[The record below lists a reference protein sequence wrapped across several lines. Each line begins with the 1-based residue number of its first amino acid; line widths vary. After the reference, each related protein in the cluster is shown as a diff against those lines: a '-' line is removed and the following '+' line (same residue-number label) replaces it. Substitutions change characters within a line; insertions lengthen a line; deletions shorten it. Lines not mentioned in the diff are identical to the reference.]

1 MSIGMNRKTVG
12 SLVIVLSCATGI
24 GVAQTK
30 PSQTRP
36 PQTKPAET
44 KAAQTPP
51 AKGLH
56 FEPQLTE
63 VDAPGR
69 MEAWDAKTRTLHVV
83 PNGDVKVCL
92 PHTTKAAG
100 VHEHCL
106 GAEAWGRLAHGAK

>member
-1 MSIGMNRKTVG
+1 MSIGMNRKTVV
-12 SLVIVLSCATGI
+12 SLAVVLSCAA
-24 GVAQTK
+24 GVGLAQTK
-30 PSQTRP
+30 PA
-36 PQTKPAET
+36 QTK
-44 KAAQTPP
+44 P

-69 MEAWDAKTRTLHVV
+69 MEAWDAAKRTLHVV

-106 GAEAWGRLAHGAK
+106 DAGAWGRLAHGAK

>member
-1 MSIGMNRKTVG
+1 MKIGMNRKTIV
-12 SLVIVLSCATGI
+12 SLAVVLSCGA
-24 GVAQTK
+24 GVTLAQTK
-30 PSQTRP
+30 PD
-36 PQTKPAET
+36 QTKPAPT
-44 KAAQTPP
+44 KPAATKPAAP

-56 FEPQLTE
+56 FEPQLVE

-69 MEAWDAKTRTLHVV
+69 MEAWDAAKRTLHVV
-83 PNGDVKVCL
+83 PNADVKVCL

>member
-1 MSIGMNRKTVG
+1 MDRKTVV
-12 SLVIVLSCATGI
+12 SFAVVLSCAA
-24 GVAQTK
+24 GVGLAQTK
-30 PSQTRP
+30 PAPTATGP
-36 PQTKPAET
+36 AKPAPS
-44 KAAQTPP
+44 QP

-69 MEAWDAKTRTLHVV
+69 MEAWDAAKRTLHIV
-83 PNGDVKVCL
+83 PNADVKVCL

-106 GAEAWGRLAHGAK
+106 TAEAWGRLAHAAK

>member
-1 MSIGMNRKTVG
+1 MNPKTVV
-12 SLVIVLSCATGI
+12 SFAVVLSCAAGI
-24 GVAQTK
+24 GLAQTK
-30 PSQTRP
+30 PAQTRP
-36 PQTKPAET
+36 APSQ
-44 KAAQTPP
+44 P

-69 MEAWDAKTRTLHVV
+69 MEAWDAAKRTLHVV

-106 GAEAWGRLAHGAK
+106 NAEAWGSLAHAAK